1 MKKLIT
7 LLLICF
13 ISVSAFSQAQA
24 PLLQTN
30 PAKGY
35 VQIWA
40 NNGPHK
46 ATPNQLLSGVTTI
59 TWNGTKDT
67 VDFSINHFQTLTL
80 AGNDTLYSANVAAG
94 YEVYLRIKA
103 DGSTRTLGFPSGWTF
118 AGSAVPTTIA
128 ANKTAILYLRSYGT
142 TDADIVAVYSVQP

>member
-46 ATPNQLLSGVTTI
+46 ATPTQLISGVTTI
-59 TWNGTKDT
+59 TYSGTRST
-67 VDFSINHFQTLTL
+67 VDFSANRLQTLSLT
-80 AGNDTLYSANVAAG
+80 GNDTLSTSNVAAG
-94 YEVYLRIKA
+94 YEVFLRVKSDTA
-103 DGSTRTLGFPSGWTF
+103 TRTLGFPSTWTF
-118 AGSAVPTTIA
+118 MGSVPSTLA
-128 ANKTAILYLRSYGT
+128 ANKTAILHLRSYGT
-142 TDADIVAVYSVQP
+142 TDANIVAVYSVQP